1 MIDSVI
7 CMGANAFR
15 VYLISRFM
23 NAFFRTEETTIRKM
37 FLAYGVFYAVNTFL
51 YLTLNTASINLVCNI
66 VGIFLLTWLYP
77 SKIRIKI
84 FVTVIVCAISMA
96 CDVIV
101 VMLFVDYRDGRM
113 FSQIY
118 QVMIVLLFFACEII
132 AEKILALREK
142 QDDIQSGFLLIVPV
156 CSILMLRY
164 MTKDYAAMDSDAVIA
179 AVGVLTMNFVVFYLY
194 HLSVK
199 AFVSKYENIIL
210 KQNLEAYGNQLE
222 LIAQTG
228 GRIKSLR
235 HDMKHHINELLILA
249 GKNDIEGI
257 REYISS
263 MQEFLQTPDEFIDS
277 GDVEIDSLL
286 NYMLARARK
295 EQISIRTEVRLSDVS
310 RHSFD
315 INVILGNL
323 LENAIEAARQTEEK
337 KLSVAIR
344 EEKGVLRIHIENSYS
359 GILRQEGT
367 KLLTTKKDSDLHGL
381 GLGNVESIVRKY
393 HGEMKIEKRDCLFSV
408 QILLY
413 LE

>member
-15 VYLISRFM
+15 VYLISRFL
-23 NAFFRTEETTIRKM
+23 NAFFRTEETTIRKI

-222 LIAQTG
+222 LIAQIG

-263 MQEFLQTPDEFIDS
+263 M
-277 GDVEIDSLL
+277 
-286 NYMLARARK
+286 
-295 EQISIRTEVRLSDVS
+295 
-310 RHSFD
+310 
-315 INVILGNL
+315 
-323 LENAIEAARQTEEK
+323 
-337 KLSVAIR
+337 
-344 EEKGVLRIHIENSYS
+344 
-359 GILRQEGT
+359 
-367 KLLTTKKDSDLHGL
+367 
-381 GLGNVESIVRKY
+381 
-393 HGEMKIEKRDCLFSV
+393 
-408 QILLY
+408 
-413 LE
+413 

>member
-1 MIDSVI
+1 M
-7 CMGANAFR
+7 
-15 VYLISRFM
+15 
-23 NAFFRTEETTIRKM
+23 AFFMQSIH
-37 FLAYGVFYAVNTFL
+37 FY
-51 YLTLNTASINLVCNI
+51 
-66 VGIFLLTWLYP
+66 IF
-77 SKIRIKI
+77 
-84 FVTVIVCAISMA
+84 
-96 CDVIV
+96 
-101 VMLFVDYRDGRM
+101 
-113 FSQIY
+113 
-118 QVMIVLLFFACEII
+118 
-132 AEKILALREK
+132 
-142 QDDIQSGFLLIVPV
+142 
-156 CSILMLRY
+156 
-164 MTKDYAAMDSDAVIA
+164 
-179 AVGVLTMNFVVFYLY
+179 
-194 HLSVK
+194 
-199 AFVSKYENIIL
+199 L

-295 EQISIRTEVRLSDVS
+295 EQITVRAKVLLSDVS

-393 HGEMKIEKRDCLFSV
+393 HGEMKIEK
-408 QILLY
+408 
-413 LE
+413 